1 MELQVALS
9 TAIVASIIFTIMGV
23 ILFTLTFVV
32 VDKLSPFSLRKVIE
46 EDQNIAIGIVMASV
60 IIGTAI
66 IVSAAVHG

>member
-1 MELQVALS
+1 MELEAALT
-9 TAIVASIIFTIMGV
+9 TAIIASIIFTIMGI

-46 EDQNIAIGIVMASV
+46 EDQNIAIGIVLASV

>member
-1 MELQVALS
+1 MELEVALA
-9 TAIVASIIFTIMGV
+9 TAIVASIIFTMMGV
-23 ILFTLTFVV
+23 ILFALTFLI

-46 EDQNIAIGIVMASV
+46 EDQNIAIGVVLASV

>member
-1 MELQVALS
+1 MELEATLI

-23 ILFTLTFVV
+23 VLFMLTFWI
-32 VDKLSPFSLRKVIE
+32 VDRLAPFSLRKAIE
-46 EDQNIAIGIVMASV
+46 EDQNVAIGIVMACV